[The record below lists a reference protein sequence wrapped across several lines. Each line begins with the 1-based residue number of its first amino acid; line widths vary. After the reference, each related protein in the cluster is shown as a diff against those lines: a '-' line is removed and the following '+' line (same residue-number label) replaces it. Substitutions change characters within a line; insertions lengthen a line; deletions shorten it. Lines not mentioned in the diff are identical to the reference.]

1 MSGRR
6 LGTGAGAYILHCL
19 ACNSTAMRHL
29 LPFVLCALLGVVVPA
44 AADVIDTAPGGFS
57 VKIAVDVASPQA
69 DVYRALVER
78 VGTWWSADHTW
89 SGNNANLSIDARP
102 GGCWCER
109 LANGGGVQHMTV
121 AYVDPGK
128 ILRFRGA
135 LGPLQG
141 MAVDG
146 SMTWELTK
154 AGDKTHLQLTYTVGG
169 YLASGLGATMAKP
182 VDGVL
187 TLQVQR
193 LKKLVETGQP

>member
-1 MSGRR
+1 
-6 LGTGAGAYILHCL
+6 
-19 ACNSTAMRHL
+19 MRHPV
-29 LPFVLCALLGVVVPA
+29 PFVLCVLLGFAGPA
-44 AADVIDTAPGGFS
+44 AADVIDTAPGGFT
-57 VKIAVDVASPQA
+57 VQIAVDVAAPEA

-89 SGNNANLSIDARP
+89 SGNNANLSIDPRP
-102 GGCWCER
+102 GGCWCEK
-109 LANGGGVQHMTV
+109 LASGGGVEHMTV

-135 LGPLQG
+135 LGPLQA

-154 AGDKTHLQLTYTVGG
+154 AGDKTHLQVTYTVGG
-169 YLASGLGATMAKP
+169 YLAAGLGATMAKP

-193 LKKLVETGQP
+193 LKRLVETGQP

>member
-1 MSGRR
+1 MR
-6 LGTGAGAYILHCL
+6 L
-19 ACNSTAMRHL
+19 L
-29 LPFVLCALLGVVVPA
+29 LPFVLCALLGLVVPA
-44 AADVIDTAPGGFS
+44 AADVIDSAPGGFS
-57 VKIAVDVASPQA
+57 VKIAVDVASPPA

-89 SGNNANLSIDARP
+89 SGNSENLSIDARP

-121 AYVDPGK
+121 AYVDPEK
-128 ILRFRGA
+128 LLRFRGA
-135 LGPLQG
+135 LGPLQLL
-141 MAVDG
+141 AVDG

-169 YLASGLGATMAKP
+169 YSASGLGATMAKP

>member
-1 MSGRR
+1 
-6 LGTGAGAYILHCL
+6 
-19 ACNSTAMRHL
+19 
-29 LPFVLCALLGVVVPA
+29 
-44 AADVIDTAPGGFS
+44 
-57 VKIAVDVASPQA
+57 
-69 DVYRALVER
+69 
-78 VGTWWSADHTW
+78 
-89 SGNNANLSIDARP
+89 
-102 GGCWCER
+102 

-135 LGPLQG
+135 LGPLQT

-146 SMTWELTK
+146 SMTWELTA

-169 YLASGLGATMAKP
+169 YRASGLGATMAKP
-182 VDGVL
+182 VNDVL

>member
-1 MSGRR
+1 M
-6 LGTGAGAYILHCL
+6 
-19 ACNSTAMRHL
+19 
-29 LPFVLCALLGVVVPA
+29 
-44 AADVIDTAPGGFS
+44 
-57 VKIAVDVASPQA
+57 KIAVDIASPQA

-102 GGCWCER
+102 GGCWCEQAGQWR
-109 LANGGGVQHMTV
+109 RRAAHDGRVCRSR
-121 AYVDPGK
+121 K

-135 LGPLQG
+135 LGPLQAL
-141 MAVDG
+141 AVDG

-182 VDGVL
+182 VDGRADAAN
-187 TLQVQR
+187 TAW

>member
-1 MSGRR
+1 MRR
-6 LGTGAGAYILHCL
+6 LA
-19 ACNSTAMRHL
+19 
-29 LPFVLCALLGVVVPA
+29 PFVLCALLCLAGPA
-44 AADVIDTAPGGFS
+44 VADVIDTTPGGFS

-89 SGNNANLSIDARP
+89 SGDNANLSIDARP
-102 GGCWCER
+102 GGCWCEK
-109 LANGGGVQHMTV
+109 LASGGGVQHMTV

-128 ILRFRGA
+128 VLRFRGA
-135 LGPLQG
+135 LGPLQM

-146 SMTWELTK
+146 SMTWELTT

-169 YLASGLGATMAKP
+169 YLPAGLGATMAKP
-182 VDGVL
+182 VNDVL

>member
-1 MSGRR
+1 
-6 LGTGAGAYILHCL
+6 
-19 ACNSTAMRHL
+19 
-29 LPFVLCALLGVVVPA
+29 
-44 AADVIDTAPGGFS
+44 
-57 VKIAVDVASPQA
+57 
-69 DVYRALVER
+69 
-78 VGTWWSADHTW
+78 
-89 SGNNANLSIDARP
+89 
-102 GGCWCER
+102 
-109 LANGGGVQHMTV
+109 MTV
-121 AYVDPGK
+121 SYVDPGK

-146 SMTWELTK
+146 SMTWELTT

-182 VDGVL
+182 VDDVL

>member
-1 MSGRR
+1 MK
-6 LGTGAGAYILHCL
+6 
-19 ACNSTAMRHL
+19 HL
-29 LPFVLCALLGVVVPA
+29 FPFVLCTLLAAVVPA
-44 AADVIDTAPGGFS
+44 TADVVDSAPDGFTI
-57 VKIAVDVASPQA
+57 KIAVDVASPQA

-89 SGNNANLSIDARP
+89 SGDNANLSIDARP
-102 GGCWCER
+102 GGCWCEK

-135 LGPLQG
+135 LGPLQT

-146 SMTWELTK
+146 SMTWELTT
-154 AGDKTHLQLTYTVGG
+154 AGDKTHLQFTYTVGG
-169 YLASGLGATMAKP
+169 YRASGLGATMARP
-182 VDGVL
+182 VNDVL

>member
-1 MSGRR
+1 
-6 LGTGAGAYILHCL
+6 
-19 ACNSTAMRHL
+19 MRHL
-29 LPFVLCALLGVVVPA
+29 LPFVLCAFLGVVVPA
-44 AADVIDTAPGGFS
+44 AADVIDTAPGGFT
-57 VKIAVDVASPQA
+57 VKIAVDVASPPA

-89 SGNNANLSIDARP
+89 SGNSANLSIDARP
-102 GGCWCER
+102 GGCWCEK

-128 ILRFRGA
+128 LLRFRGA
-135 LGPLQG
+135 LGPLQA

-154 AGDKTHLQLTYTVGG
+154 AGDKTHLQLTYTVVG
-169 YLASGLGATMAKP
+169 YRASGLGATMAKP

>member
-1 MSGRR
+1 
-6 LGTGAGAYILHCL
+6 
-19 ACNSTAMRHL
+19 
-29 LPFVLCALLGVVVPA
+29 
-44 AADVIDTAPGGFS
+44 
-57 VKIAVDVASPQA
+57 
-69 DVYRALVER
+69 
-78 VGTWWSADHTW
+78 
-89 SGNNANLSIDARP
+89 
-102 GGCWCER
+102 

-135 LGPLQG
+135 LGPLQT

-146 SMTWELTK
+146 SMTRDLTA

-169 YLASGLGATMAKP
+169 YRASGLGATMAKP
-182 VDGVL
+182 VNDVL

>member
-1 MSGRR
+1 
-6 LGTGAGAYILHCL
+6 
-19 ACNSTAMRHL
+19 
-29 LPFVLCALLGVVVPA
+29 
-44 AADVIDTAPGGFS
+44 
-57 VKIAVDVASPQA
+57 
-69 DVYRALVER
+69 
-78 VGTWWSADHTW
+78 
-89 SGNNANLSIDARP
+89 
-102 GGCWCER
+102 
-109 LANGGGVQHMTV
+109 MTV

-169 YLASGLGATMAKP
+169 YLASGLGAAMAKP